1 MNEHVAQRVFDA
13 VVHAEIAHLLTGTP
27 QSVFLK
33 RQAKCHTGA
42 TKKMLTHVSQLPDL
56 QSAIDTFLEE
66 FNDQN
71 SEQIPALSQRGQK
84 DSGSRWYGL

>member
-13 VVHAEIAHLLTGTP
+13 VVHAELAYLLAGTS

-33 RQAKCHTGA
+33 RQANRHTGA
-42 TKKMLTHVSQLPDL
+42 TKKMLTHVSRLPNL

-66 FNDQN
+66 FNDHN
-71 SEQIPALSQRGQK
+71 EDPVPADCS
-84 DSGSRWYGL
+84 SRRQEPSSVRNDL

>member
-33 RQAKCHTGA
+33 RQAKRHTGA

-56 QSAIDTFLEE
+56 QAAIDTFLEE
-66 FNDQN
+66 FNDYDEDPVFANRTCRDQDPSSVRN
-71 SEQIPALSQRGQK
+71 DL
-84 DSGSRWYGL
+84 